1 MQNVL
6 LIDATEGRRSS
17 GGIFSV
23 SDLLPNTTCHLKLL
37 AENEKG
43 MGPEFIWHTTTD
55 KGQLAESYFSCS
67 QEKSILYFK
76 IYVNS
81 SLSGGLAFLGVIF
94 KKSSN

>member
-1 MQNVL
+1 MGKTQLFCHFVQDTGASMQNVL

-55 KGQLAESYFSCS
+55 KGQLTESFWFSR
-67 QEKSILYFK
+67 EKTF
-76 IYVNS
+76 VP
-81 SLSGGLAFLGVIF
+81 
-94 KKSSN
+94 